1 MRLKIALLTL
11 SLALVPSIA
20 GADLPNRGLTP
31 GAVADTD
38 SRVVCAP
45 GYASAHRAVPYAER
59 DAIYN
64 EYGIPRG
71 TRQASP
77 RRGYRIDH
85 LIPLEI
91 GSANVPRNL
100 WPQRYTDSKVED
112 RVEDA
117 LHEAV
122 CYDHALTLQQA
133 QAAIA
138 RDWMHTPVGLP
149 RHDSDMGIRR

>member
-1 MRLKIALLTL
+1 MRLNVALLAF
-11 SLALVPSIA
+11 SLALVPAVA
-20 GADLPNRGLTP
+20 GADMPNRALTP

-38 SRVVCAP
+38 PGVVCAS
-45 GYASAHRAVPYAER
+45 GYASAHREVPYAER

-71 TRQASP
+71 TRHASP

-91 GSANVPRNL
+91 GGANGPRNL
-100 WPQRYTDSKVED
+100 WPQRYADSKGKD

-122 CYDHALTLQQA
+122 CYAHTLTLEQA

-138 RDWMHTPVGLP
+138 RDWTHTPVGLP
-149 RHDSDMGIRR
+149 AAQRRYRF